1 MNALKT
7 QLIFFLGL
15 PTLLLFSFVMYQ
27 IYGVDHTYPSQKSIA
42 EMNQVFAENKAQW
55 QEQVAN
61 TPRDGTNPKFLV
73 LKEMP
78 FDVPKT
84 WAFVYDESDEIA
96 IRRGLHLPFW
106 KTRVSQY
113 GDFSLT
119 AIGHIL
125 ARHLE
130 GHFYW
135 IIEDNAGNGYSLER
149 HGSDYK
155 VVQRNCSTFIDPI
168 TSACPDQWRDTP
180 SGEVEA
186 VYEQVRKRNPH
197 EQ

>member
-78 FDVPKT
+78 FDVPET

-113 GDFSLT
+113 GDFSTT

-125 ARHLE
+125 AWNLE

-135 IIEDNAGNGYSLER
+135 IIKDSADNGYALER

-155 VVQRNCSTFIDPI
+155 VVQRNCSTFIEPI
-168 TSACPDQWRDTP
+168 TSVCPDQWRDTP

-186 VYEQVRKRNPH
+186 VYETFLNRPPTQ
-197 EQ
+197 